1 MEVKCPHCDSRF
13 NLPDTI
19 KPGAKLRCSV
29 CESVFTLPSPDE
41 AAKAAPAA
49 PRRQEPA
56 MATPP
61 FSVEEEE
68 ERPRGRRLLPVLLA
82 VLLVLL
88 LASGGAAF
96 WWFFLGGADGGGT
109 DPSAPVAANDPA
121 TPPPADPPQAKVDDK
136 LRLLSMRKVHQY
148 YVENE
153 TVGKVFVIDGVV
165 VNGFDT
171 PKALI
176 AVEAAIYDKDKKP
189 LAVKRQL
196 AGTQLSLFQLQV
208 VREKDMESFLTNKV
222 DIVTANTNVQPGAE
236 VPFMILFYPHSRE
249 QSQAFAESI
258 KEFGLRIVDVQD
270 ASAVS
275 GF

>member
-1 MEVKCPHCDSRF
+1 MEVKCPHCESRF
-13 NLPDTI
+13 NLPDDI
-19 KPGAKLRCSV
+19 KPGVKLRCSV
-29 CESVFTLPSPDE
+29 CESVFTLPSPAGE
-41 AAKAAPAA
+41 APAA

-61 FSVEEEE
+61 FSLDEEEDA
-68 ERPRGRRLLPVLLA
+68 PRRRNLLPVLLA
-82 VLLVLL
+82 LLVLL
-88 LASGGAAF
+88 LGSGGASV
-96 WWFFLGGADGGGT
+96 WWFFLRDAEDSA
-109 DPSAPVAANDPA
+109 PPAPVAATDPA
-121 TPPPADPPQAKVDDK
+121 PSQPADPPGARIDDK

-176 AVEAAIYDKDKKP
+176 AVEAAIYDRDKKP
-189 LAVKRQL
+189 LAIKRQL

-236 VPFMILFYPHSRE
+236 VPFMILFYPPSKE
-249 QSQAFAESI
+249 PSQAFAESI
-258 KEFGLRIVDVQD
+258 KEFGLRIVDVQE

>member
-1 MEVKCPHCDSRF
+1 MEVICPHCDSRF
-13 NLPDTI
+13 NLPDSVV

-29 CESVFTLPSPDE
+29 CQSVFELQPPSARGKAGARRPEPTMATAPFSIDE
-41 AAKAAPAA
+41 EA
-49 PRRQEPA
+49 PRKRN
-56 MATPP
+56 
-61 FSVEEEE
+61 
-68 ERPRGRRLLPVLLA
+68 LLPVLL

-88 LASGGAAF
+88 LASGGGAF
-96 WWFFLGGADGGGT
+96 WWFFMNKPEEAA
-109 DPSAPVAANDPA
+109 PSAPAVAEETSSSAAADAAPA
-121 TPPPADPPQAKVDDK
+121 APKVEDK

-165 VNGFDT
+165 VNGFAT
-171 PKALI
+171 PKSLI

-208 VREKDMESFLTNKV
+208 VREKDMEAFLTNKV

-236 VPFMILFYPHSRE
+236 VPFMILFYPPSKE
-249 QSQAFAESI
+249 QSQAFADTI
-258 KEFGLRIVDVQD
+258 KEFGLRIVDVQE
-270 ASAVS
+270 ASDVT

>member
-13 NLPDTI
+13 NLPDSVV

-29 CESVFTLPSPDE
+29 CQSVFTLPSPS
-41 AAKAAPAA
+41 AAAAPAA
-49 PRRQEPA
+49 SRRPEPT
-56 MATPP
+56 MASAP
-61 FSVEEEE
+61 FSLDEEEP
-68 ERPRGRRLLPVLLA
+68 PRKRNLLPVLLI
-82 VLLVLL
+82 LLVLL
-88 LASGGAAF
+88 LASGGAAV
-96 WWFFLGGADGGGT
+96 WWFFLRGADESPAPGLPIAGN
-109 DPSAPVAANDPA
+109 SAPPAVAAPA
-121 TPPPADPPQAKVDDK
+121 TASKPQVEDK

-153 TVGKVFVIDGVV
+153 NVGKVFVIDGVV

-208 VREKDMESFLTNKV
+208 VREKDMEAFLTNKV

-236 VPFMILFYPHSRE
+236 VPFMILFYPPSKE
-249 QSQAFAESI
+249 QSQAFANTI

-270 ASAVS
+270 ASAVT

>member
-13 NLPDTI
+13 NLPDSVV

-29 CESVFTLPSPDE
+29 CQSVFTLPSP
-41 AAKAAPAA
+41 AAAAAPAA
-49 PRRQEPA
+49 APRRPEPT
-56 MATPP
+56 MATAP
-61 FSVEEEE
+61 FSLDEEEQ
-68 ERPRGRRLLPVLLA
+68 PRKRNLLPLLLI
-82 VLLVLL
+82 LLVLL
-88 LASGGAAF
+88 LASGGAAG
-96 WWFFLGGADGGGT
+96 WWFFLRDAGES
-109 DPSAPVAANDPA
+109 PAPATSVAKNDPA
-121 TPPPADPPQAKVDDK
+121 PAAPEAAPKPQVADK
-136 LRLLSMRKVHQY
+136 LRMLSMRKVHQY
-148 YVENE
+148 YVDNE

-176 AVEAAIYDKDKKP
+176 AVEAAIYDKNKKP

-208 VREKDMESFLTNKV
+208 VREKDMEAFLTNKV

-236 VPFMILFYPHSRE
+236 VPFMILFYPPSKE
-249 QSQAFAESI
+249 QSQAFADTI

-270 ASAVS
+270 ASAVT

>member
-13 NLPDTI
+13 NLPDNVV
-19 KPGAKLRCSV
+19 KPGARLRCSV
-29 CESVFTLPSPDE
+29 CHSVFALPSPS
-41 AAKAAPAA
+41 AAAAPAA
-49 PRRQEPA
+49 PRRPEPT
-56 MATPP
+56 MATAP
-61 FSVEEEE
+61 FSLDEEEP
-68 ERPRGRRLLPVLLA
+68 PRKRNLLPLLL

-88 LASGGAAF
+88 LAAGGAAC
-96 WWFFLGGADGGGT
+96 WWFFLRGPDE
-109 DPSAPVAANDPA
+109 SAAPAAVATAEKAPA
-121 TPPPADPPQAKVDDK
+121 STAASGPKVEDK

-148 YVENE
+148 YVDNE

-189 LAVKRQL
+189 IAVKRQL

-208 VREKDMESFLTNKV
+208 VREKDMEAFLTNKV

-236 VPFMILFYPHSRE
+236 VPFMILFYPPSKE
-249 QSQAFAESI
+249 QSQAFADTI

-270 ASAVS
+270 ASAVT

>member
-13 NLPDTI
+13 NLPDSVV

-29 CESVFTLPSPDE
+29 CHSVFTLPAPGAE
-41 AAKAAPAA
+41 AQAAPSA
-49 PRRQEPA
+49 PRRPEPT
-56 MATPP
+56 MATAP
-61 FSVEEEE
+61 FSLDEEEQ
-68 ERPRGRRLLPVLLA
+68 PRKRNLLPLLLVLLA
-82 VLLVLL
+82 LL
-88 LASGGAAF
+88 LASGGAAC
-96 WWFFLGGADGGGT
+96 WWFFLRGPDDAATSSTPVADNA
-109 DPSAPVAANDPA
+109 PAPAPVSAPAAPKAQVA
-121 TPPPADPPQAKVDDK
+121 DK
-136 LRLLSMRKVHQY
+136 LRMLSMRKVHQY
-148 YVENE
+148 YVDNE

-189 LAVKRQL
+189 IAVKRQL

-236 VPFMILFYPHSRE
+236 VPFMILFYPPSKE
-249 QSQAFAESI
+249 QSAAFVDAI

-270 ASAVS
+270 ASAVT